1 MSVTGSKPK
10 LSLRKALE
18 EPQLLGAELSGD
30 SWQAWRVLLLAM
42 MGEKLRTDE
51 EREIF
56 QRLTNRSKVPA
67 QRVEEFW
74 GVIGRRGGK
83 SKAMA
88 ALAVYIAVLCD
99 HRAVL
104 SAGETAVILIIAP
117 DTKQAGVTLDYIS
130 GYLDASPVLKQVVRR
145 QTSDSIELDDRVTI
159 EVRASSFRRL
169 RGLTCAAIIADEAAY
184 WLADDG
190 SANPDTEI
198 LTACRPMLA
207 TTHGPLVV
215 ISSPYGRR
223 GSLWDTY
230 QRHFGPDGDPRI
242 LVAQGDSRALNPELS
257 EDFVSRQ
264 YERDPAAASAEYGA
278 QFRVD
283 VQGFLTIETVRR
295 CTDPVRERPPERKWN
310 FVAFTDVSGGSADS
324 FTLAI
329 AHMEGRNAVIDC
341 VRERVPPFPPEQVAE
356 EYCTLM
362 RKYGIW
368 TVTGDRYGGEWPR
381 EQFRRHGITYEPC
394 ERTKSDLYI
403 DLLAGMNSE
412 TVGLVEHERLQRQLI
427 SLERRA
433 ARGGRDIIDHPR
445 GGRDDI
451 ANAVAG
457 AVWLA
462 QAQGAVVP
470 LNQLQARAIDSVA
483 EERRGGSWFSGPG
496 WAPVLHEDEQMQTEA
511 ID

>member
-1 MSVTGSKPK
+1 MSVTGSVPK
-10 LSLRKALE
+10 ISMRAALE
-18 EPQLLGAELSGD
+18 ERQLLGAELSDD
-30 SWQAWRVLLLAM
+30 SWKCWRVLLLAA
-42 MGEKLRTDE
+42 MGEPLRTDE
-51 EREIF
+51 ELAIF
-56 QRLTNRSKVPA
+56 TRLTSRTRVPTA
-67 QRVEEFW
+67 RVEEFW
-74 GVIGRRGGK
+74 GVVGRRGGK

-88 ALAVYIAVLCD
+88 ALATYIAVLCD

-104 SAGETAVILIIAP
+104 SAGETATVLIIAP
-117 DTKQAGVTLDYIS
+117 DQRQAKITLDYIS
-130 GYLDASPVLKQVVRR
+130 GYLDASPVLRQVVKR
-145 QTSDSIELDDRVTI
+145 QTTDSLELDDRVVI

-169 RGLTCAAIIADEAAY
+169 RGLTCAAIICDEAAY
-184 WLADDG
+184 WMADDG

-207 TTHGPLVV
+207 TTGGPLIV

-223 GSLWDTY
+223 GELWEVY
-230 QRHFGPDGDPRI
+230 QRHYGPDGDPRI
-242 LVAQGDSRALNPELS
+242 LVAQGESRALNPELS
-257 EDFVSRQ
+257 EEFVGRQ

-283 VQGFLTIETVRR
+283 VLSFLTAEVVRR
-295 CTDPVRERPPERKWN
+295 CTDPVRERPPERRWN
-310 FVAFTDVSGGSADS
+310 YVAFTDVSGGSSDS

-394 ERTKSDLYI
+394 DRAKSDLYI
-403 DLLAGMNSE
+403 DFLAAMNSE
-412 TVGLVEHERLQRQLI
+412 TVGLIEHDRLQRQLI
-427 SLERRA
+427 SLERRT
-433 ARGGRDIIDHPR
+433 ARGGRDVIDHPR

-462 QAQGAVVP
+462 QQQGGAVVP
-470 LNQLQARAIDSVA
+470 HLLQARAFDNA
-483 EERRGGSWFSGPG
+483 DEERRSGGYFTGPG
-496 WAPVLHEDEQMQTEA
+496 WAPTFHEDEQMQSEA

>member
-1 MSVTGSKPK
+1 M
-10 LSLRKALE
+10 
-18 EPQLLGAELSGD
+18 
-30 SWQAWRVLLLAM
+30 LLLAA
-42 MGEKLRTDE
+42 MGEQLRTDE
-51 EREIF
+51 ELAIF
-56 QRLTNRSKVPA
+56 TRLTNRTRAPT

-74 GVIGRRGGK
+74 GVVGRRGGK

-88 ALAVYIAVLCD
+88 CLATYIAVLCD

-104 SAGETAVILIIAP
+104 SAGETATVLIIAP

-130 GYLDASPVLKQVVRR
+130 GYLDASPVMRQVVRR
-145 QTSDSIELDDRVTI
+145 QTTDSIELDDRVVI

-169 RGLTCAAIIADEAAY
+169 RGLTCAAIICRRGGL
-184 WLADDG
+184 LA
-190 SANPDTEI
+190 
-198 LTACRPMLA
+198 
-207 TTHGPLVV
+207 
-215 ISSPYGRR
+215 GRR
-223 GSLWDTY
+223 RQRQPRHRNPHRLPTDAGDDRRPADRDFLSLRET
-230 QRHFGPDGDPRI
+230 RLALGNVSASLRPRRRPAHPRRAGREPC
-242 LVAQGDSRALNPELS
+242 AQPELS
-257 EDFVSRQ
+257 EEFVARQ

-283 VQGFLTIETVRR
+283 VRGFLTVETVRR
-295 CTDPVRERPPERKWN
+295 CTDLVGELPPERKWN
-310 FVAFTDVSGGSADS
+310 YVAFTDVSGGSADS

-341 VRERVPPFPPEQVAE
+341 VRERVPPFPPEQVTE

-427 SLERRA
+427 SLERRT